1 MHVRLSV
8 CFHFLK
14 KKRWSNQLYTWGVY
28 YWGSKEGR
36 RQAWTLE
43 IYGTYLLAVLQLLKV
58 HIVVYWEG
66 NPPPPNPD
74 QLLHH
79 RRKLQGTV
87 CSPSLA
93 TVHSRT
99 DEGIRDQG
107 GDIVAKAF
115 VVLNPNILSI
125 GDVTFGMST
134 FDPGNS
140 LVPNS
145 EQWAVAAGSWSSH
158 ISALHG
164 QRMPAQVQPRSSP
177 APWCSNPTRP
187 YRHSIA
193 PCTYKKL
200 NWHKQKNSW

>member
-8 CFHFLK
+8 CSFIFSK
-14 KKRWSNQLYTWGVY
+14 KTLIQSTLHLGCVLLRVQ
-28 YWGSKEGR
+28 GR
-36 RQAWTLE
+36 APSSVNSWDLWDIFISSVATAKSTHSSELGGE
-43 IYGTYLLAVLQLLKV
+43 
-58 HIVVYWEG
+58 
-66 NPPPPNPD
+66 PPPNPH

-99 DEGIRDQG
+99 DEGTRDQG

-145 EQWAVAAGSWSSH
+145 EQWAVTAGSWSSH

-164 QRMPAQVQPRSSP
+164 QKMPAQVQPRSSP
-177 APWCSNPTRP
+177 ALRCSNPTRP